1 MTTAALDTPKTTAK
15 DMLDMLR
22 RHYIRDETRPGGI
35 FAPEITAPQSAR
47 RADLIWQGVTAGT
60 GYELVGHEIKVSR
73 TDLIAEL
80 DDPTKC
86 DPWMRYCDRWYLVLP
101 SMGLAD
107 GLDLPATWGVLTPP
121 SGRRTRSMTVSVEA
135 PKLNPAE
142 QSPALRTLAAWQH
155 WRLVQAQQQATTARE
170 DFERERAKRYELE
183 NLAEATN
190 TAARTREQEVVEDI
204 IQKLGGVNIAGD
216 IGGWA
221 QRVQIDDVVD
231 ALRDLSTIRS
241 KTEKATHVLAS
252 TRANLRRVVTSAS
265 RVLQEIPPSSV

>member
-1 MTTAALDTPKTTAK
+1 MTTATLDTSKATAK

-22 RHYIRDETRPGGI
+22 RHYIRDENHPGGI

-47 RADLIWQGVTAGT
+47 RADLIWQGITAGT

-73 TDLIAEL
+73 ADLIAEL

-155 WRLVQAQQQATTARE
+155 WKVVDLHKKVDDARRDVQRARE
-170 DFERERAKRYELE
+170 MQIEAQRIMAEVAPREAQD
-183 NLAEATN
+183 EAN
-190 TAARTREQEVVEDI
+190 VVQQI
-204 IQKLGGVNIAGD
+204 VTKLGVLP
-216 IGGWA
+216 GGSLGEWLSPIE
-221 QRVQIDDVVD
+221 VDDVVD
-231 ALRDLSTIRS
+231 ALRDMA
-241 KTEKATHVLAS
+241 E
-252 TRANLRRVVTSAS
+252 LRRQIDRT
-265 RVLQEIPPSSV
+265 RETLQHLAEKINETLDRC